1 MLYLALAHLVLLAHL
16 AFILFVLLGGLWALK
31 QPKVAW
37 LHLPVVMWGAL
48 SEFLS
53 LPCPL
58 TPLEKHFLRLG
69 GETPYQGDFIA
80 HYLFGLIYPAGLTPA
95 IQILLGVFVVVL
107 NGAIYARLLLRRR

>member
-1 MLYLALAHLVLLAHL
+1 MPYLALAYLVLLAHL

-31 QPKVAW
+31 QPRVAW
-37 LHLPVVMWGAL
+37 VHLPVAIWGAL

-58 TPLEKHFLRLG
+58 TPLEKHFLRLA

-95 IQILLGVFVVVL
+95 IQILLGILVVVL
-107 NGAIYARLLLRRR
+107 NAAIYARLLLRRR

>member
-1 MLYLALAHLVLLAHL
+1 MYTGWLSPRNHTVN
-16 AFILFVLLGGLWALK
+16 ILFVLLGGLWVLK

-37 LHLPVVMWGAL
+37 LHLPAVIWGAL

-58 TPLEKHFLRLG
+58 TPLEKHFLRLA

-80 HYLFGLIYPAGLTPA
+80 QYLFRVIYPAGLTPA
-95 IQILLGVFVVVL
+95 IQILLGVLVIGL
-107 NGAIYARLLLRRR
+107 NAAIYARLLLRRR

>member
-1 MLYLALAHLVLLAHL
+1 MSLALAYLVLLAHL
-16 AFILFVLLGGLWALK
+16 AFILFVLLGGLWVLK

-37 LHLPVVMWGAL
+37 LHLPAVIWGTF

-58 TPLEKHFLRLG
+58 TPLEKHFLRLA

-95 IQILLGVFVVVL
+95 IQILLGVLVVAL
-107 NGAIYARLLLRRR
+107 NAAIYARLLLRRS